1 MRDKDAQQI
10 MEALREWEVPTPQYD
25 LEPPTGF
32 VDYNGVE
39 HVIIGDDGTNIDIVP
54 LPDNTQAIT
63 VPKDQAPP
71 IKPEDIMSKKYR
83 NMSGEGNVR

>member
-1 MRDKDAQQI
+1 MRDKDAHLM

-32 VDYNGVE
+32 VSYNGLE
-39 HVIIGDDGTNIDIVP
+39 YVIIGDDGTNIDIVP
-54 LPDNTQAIT
+54 LPDDTQAIT

-71 IKPEDIMSKKYR
+71 IKPGDIMSKRYR
-83 NMSGEGNVR
+83 NMSGEQFKP